1 MTPPTLFV
9 IEVST
14 REGRAGEPVAEWARA
29 RAVAHGKFA
38 VELVDLREVNL
49 PLFDEPKHPRFG
61 QYEHEP
67 TKRWSAR
74 VKRAD
79 AFVFVTPEYN
89 YGMAPSLLN
98 ALTYLSAEWAYKP
111 AAFVSYG
118 AVSGGTRGVQMA
130 KTVMTSLKIVPIP
143 EAVSIPFFAK
153 SINAEGVFN
162 GGETQEKAASLM
174 LDELFRWTTALATLR
189 A

>member
-29 RAVAHGKFA
+29 CAVSHGKFA
-38 VELVDLREVNL
+38 AELVDLREVNL
-49 PLFDEPKHPRFG
+49 PVFDEPHHPRLG
-61 QYEHEP
+61 KYEHEA
-67 TKRWSAR
+67 TKKWSAR

-89 YGMAPSLLN
+89 YGMPPSLLN
-98 ALTYLSAEWAYKP
+98 ALTYLNAEWAYK
-111 AAFVSYG
+111 AAGFVSYG
-118 AVSGGTRGVQMA
+118 AGSGGTRGVQMA
-130 KTVMTSLKIVPIP
+130 KMVMTSLKIVPIP

-153 SINAEGVFN
+153 SIVDGVFN
-162 GGETQEKAASLM
+162 GGETQEKAANVM
-174 LDELFRWTTALATLR
+174 LDELHRWTTALSTLR
-189 A
+189 G